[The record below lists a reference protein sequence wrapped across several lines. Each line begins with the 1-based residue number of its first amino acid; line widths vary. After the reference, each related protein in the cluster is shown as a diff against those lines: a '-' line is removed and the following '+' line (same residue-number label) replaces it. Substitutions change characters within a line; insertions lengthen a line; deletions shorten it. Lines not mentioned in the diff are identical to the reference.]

1 MKVLANYCT
10 LEVLLNLIEVNY
22 SYSLKLL
29 LNQRKNVEGLGPKR
43 DGA

>member
-10 LEVLLNLIEVNY
+10 LEVLLNLIAVNCFY
-22 SYSLKLL
+22 PLKLL
-29 LNQRKNVEGLGPKR
+29 LNHRKNVAGLGPKR